1 MKKRILSTITLLTT
15 IILANTTQEGKTLYL
30 EAKCNKCHLQD
41 SKFDP
46 NSTKKE
52 GLTSKVKSK
61 KDLQKWVTDCNNYFS
76 IGWFPEEEKEV
87 ATYLNAVYY
96 KLDKKKEDNSTK

>member
-1 MKKRILSTITLLTT
+1 MKKTLL
-15 IILANTTQEGKTLYL
+15 LSLLVSFSSFANPIEEGKELYL

-41 SKFDP
+41 KQFDP
-46 NSTKKE
+46 NSIKKE

-61 KDLQKWVTDCNNYFS
+61 KDLQKWVTGCNNYFS

-96 KLDKKKEDNSTK
+96 KKEDNTTK